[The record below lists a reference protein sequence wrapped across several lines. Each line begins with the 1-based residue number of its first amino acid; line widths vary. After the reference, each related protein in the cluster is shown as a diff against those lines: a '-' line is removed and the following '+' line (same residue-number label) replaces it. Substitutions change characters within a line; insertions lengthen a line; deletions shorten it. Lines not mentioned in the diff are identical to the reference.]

1 MPALI
6 RPVHN
11 CHMMRVRSIRRPW
24 LIPVGK
30 WRRAASLPWHRHA
43 RPNACTLL
51 VRVCISVAC
60 CSTSRRCSPTL
71 HTSSNRNGRFLRG
84 RFMRMRQCVH
94 AVSWYS
100 FEGPACGHCSAPCAL
115 VWCCLAVNHY
125 DAMYFFCA
133 CVPFNVF
140 ILAPYPHS
148 SGRPSVLQ
156 WVACRFTHP
165 TS

>member
-11 CHMMRVRSIRRPW
+11 CHMMRVRRIRRPW

-43 RPNACTLL
+43 RPNAWTLL
-51 VRVCISVAC
+51 VRVCISC
-60 CSTSRRCSPTL
+60 CSTRRRCSPTL

-84 RFMRMRQCVH
+84 GFMRMRQCVH
-94 AVSWYS
+94 AVSWHS
-100 FEGPACGHCSAPCAL
+100 FEGPACGHCSAL
-115 VWCCLAVNHY
+115 WCGVVLPLTTTTRCVSFVLAFRS
-125 DAMYFFCA
+125 MYSFSPLTHTHPA
-133 CVPFNVF
+133 
-140 ILAPYPHS
+140 
-148 SGRPSVLQ
+148 GVLQ

-165 TS
+165 PW